1 MPCIKSSTI
10 LLIVLISSMFQV
22 IMIKAFSANI
32 ICNTVPRTVGVC
44 LLPSTNQ
51 GGAIANYWTLPAS
64 KKQGGV
70 FTCDDQTM
78 GGSYAKTKTSCCDPL
93 LQLSPQ
99 PPVGFAI
106 LHHESFDDTNK
117 SYLYHRSSAVKFVK
131 FLLYEVI
138 SPPFPVILPIA

>member
-1 MPCIKSSTI
+1 MP
-10 LLIVLISSMFQV
+10 
-22 IMIKAFSANI
+22 ANI

-99 PPVGFAI
+99 PPAAAKPQFKEIPVLQYSI
-106 LHHESFDDTNK
+106 MISYDDTNK